1 LKLKRMSKKEEFSE
15 KDLLKPGNM
24 ILLYARGAFPMAD
37 ESGEIDWYMP
47 EIRTVIPLNN
57 FNVPRSLKKFYYQT
71 DFEYRFDTVT
81 IDVIKNCASRSET
94 WISDELIQAYKGLI
108 KLGHLHSVEVF
119 QKNELVGGLYGVT
132 FKGAFFGESMFS
144 KVTQA
149 SKCALI
155 KLIKHLNEKG
165 FVLLDVQYQTEH
177 LKMFGA
183 EEIQLEEFSELLIK
197 SYSKNISFT

>member
-1 LKLKRMSKKEEFSE
+1 MSEKEELSKKE
-15 KDLLKPGNM
+15 LLKPENM
-24 ILLYARGAFPMAD
+24 IMLYARGAFPMAD

-57 FNVPRSLKKFYYQT
+57 FNIPRSLKKFYAGT
-71 DFEYRFDTVT
+71 NFEYRFDTTT
-81 IDVIKNCASRSET
+81 IEIIKNCASRSKT

-119 QKNELVGGLYGVT
+119 QNNKLVGGLYGVT
-132 FKGAFFGESMFS
+132 YKGAFFGESMFS
-144 KVTQA
+144 EVTQA

-155 KLIKHLNEKG
+155 KLIERLNEKG

-177 LKMFGA
+177 LSMFGA
-183 EEIQLEEFSELLIK
+183 KEISFEEFSELLIK
-197 SYSKNISFT
+197 SYSKNISFI

>member
-1 LKLKRMSKKEEFSE
+1 MSEKEEFSE
-15 KDLLKPGNM
+15 KDLLEPENM
-24 ILLYARGAFPMAD
+24 IMLYARGAFPMA
-37 ESGEIDWYMP
+37 EETGGIDWYMP
-47 EIRTVIPLNN
+47 EIRTVIPLND
-57 FNVPRSLKKFYYQT
+57 FNIPRSLKKFYCQT
-71 DFEYRFDTVT
+71 DFEYRFDTVI

-119 QKNELVGGLYGVT
+119 QNNKLVGGLYGVT

-155 KLIKHLNEKG
+155 KLIERLNEKG

-177 LKMFGA
+177 LSMFGA
-183 EEIQLEEFSELLIK
+183 KEISFQEFSEMLIK
-197 SYSKNISFT
+197 AYSKNISFT

>member
-1 LKLKRMSKKEEFSE
+1 MSKEDEFSE
-15 KDLLKPGNM
+15 KDLLKPENM

-37 ESGEIDWYMP
+37 ESGEIDWFMP
-47 EIRTVIPLNN
+47 EIRTIIPLNN
-57 FNVPRSLKKFYYQT
+57 FNIPRSLKKFYIET
-71 DFEYRFDTVT
+71 DFEYRFDTAI

-94 WISDELIQAYKGLI
+94 WISEELIQAYKGLI

-119 QKNELVGGLYGVT
+119 QKDELVGGLYGVT

-155 KLIKHLNEKG
+155 KLIEHLNEKE
-165 FVLLDVQYQTEH
+165 FILLDVQYQTEH

-183 EEIQLEEFSELLIK
+183 KEISFEEFSELLIK
-197 SYSKNISFT
+197 SYSKNIPFI

>member
-1 LKLKRMSKKEEFSE
+1 MSEKEELSQ
-15 KDLLKPGNM
+15 KDLLKPENM
-24 ILLYARGAFPMAD
+24 IMLYARGAFPMAD
-37 ESGEIDWYMP
+37 ETGEIDWYMP
-47 EIRTVIPLNN
+47 EIRTVIPLND
-57 FNVPRSLKKFYYQT
+57 FNIPRSLRKFYTET
-71 DFEYRFDTVT
+71 DFEYRFDSAT
-81 IDVIKNCASRSET
+81 IEVIKNCASRSET

-108 KLGHLHSVEVF
+108 KLGHLHSLEVF
-119 QKNELVGGLYGVT
+119 QNNKLVGGLYGVT

-155 KLIKHLNEKG
+155 KLIERLNEKG

-183 EEIQLEEFSELLIK
+183 KEISFEEFSKMLIK
-197 SYSKNISFT
+197 AYSKNISFT